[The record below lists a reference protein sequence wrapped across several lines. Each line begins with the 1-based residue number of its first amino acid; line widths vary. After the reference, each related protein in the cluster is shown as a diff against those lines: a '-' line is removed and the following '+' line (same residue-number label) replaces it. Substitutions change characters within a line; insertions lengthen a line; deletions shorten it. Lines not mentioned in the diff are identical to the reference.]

1 MLLDYRCL
9 VPAEKSHCPGQLL
22 GLGSRDAKTQPRCKE
37 AETSAAQEVGGV
49 NLGTQSLP
57 SCTQGT
63 LAKTCGVAPRPCG
76 EQQHPSLL
84 RLELPSSFA
93 GRQA

>member
-1 MLLDYRCL
+1 MLLDYKCL
-9 VPAEKSHCPGQLL
+9 VPAEKSHGPGQLL

-37 AETSAAQEVGGV
+37 AETRAAQEVGGV

-57 SCTQGT
+57 SRAQGT

-76 EQQHPSLL
+76 KEKHPSLL
-84 RLELPSSFA
+84 RLELPSCFA
-93 GRQA
+93 RRQA